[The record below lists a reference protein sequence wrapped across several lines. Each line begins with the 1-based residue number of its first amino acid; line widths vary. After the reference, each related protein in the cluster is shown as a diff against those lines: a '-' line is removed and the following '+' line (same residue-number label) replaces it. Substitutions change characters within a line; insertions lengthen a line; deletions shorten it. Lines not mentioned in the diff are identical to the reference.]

1 MPSIKTAGFT
11 VYTVVFLLGIIIGG
25 GMPDEAMELVR
36 LVFGEGDGETLQP
49 YTPTLLLTI
58 FLRNLA
64 TATLI
69 LASAPFAG
77 LLPGVIL
84 LLNGFIVGGVVTYS
98 ITEMERAPVEVAA
111 LLLPHGVVEIP
122 TLIYAS
128 AISLEAGLKIL
139 QGVFTREDG
148 ERLLRSYVR
157 VILPLIFLAAVIETF
172 ITPWIASQT
181 V

>member
-1 MPSIKTAGFT
+1 MAGYTA
-11 VYTVVFLLGIIIGG
+11 YTVIFILGILLGG
-25 GMPDEAMELVR
+25 GMPGEAMELVR
-36 LVFGEGDGETLQP
+36 LIFGEGGEETLEP
-49 YTPTLLLTI
+49 YTPILLITI

-69 LASAPFAG
+69 LASSPFAG

-98 ITEMERAPVEVAA
+98 VTEMGRTPLEVAA
-111 LLLPHGVVEIP
+111 LLLPHGIVEIP

-128 AISLEAGLKIL
+128 TLSLEAGLKIIR
-139 QGVFTREDG
+139 GVFTREDG
-148 ERLLRSYVR
+148 EALLRSYVR
-157 VILPLIFLAAVIETF
+157 VILPLIFIAALIETF
-172 ITPWIASQT
+172 ITPWIASQA